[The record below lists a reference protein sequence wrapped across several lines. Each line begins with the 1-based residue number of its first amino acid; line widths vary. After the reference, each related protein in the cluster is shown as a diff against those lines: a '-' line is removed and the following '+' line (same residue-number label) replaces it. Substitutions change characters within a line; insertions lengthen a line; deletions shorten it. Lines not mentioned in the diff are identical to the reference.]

1 MKGHKIA
8 LSGSYSGASMEELLD
23 SIPKHG
29 ILQLSLVGRELT
41 LQVKSEDLDEVKKS
55 LGKLGVE
62 NLSVLEW
69 RKCGM
74 TLAGSG
80 CGSDD
85 RELVKVSLIPAA
97 IDEGLRLIALLNRFP
112 VKEDA
117 VSLMEDTV
125 EEVLDSAGVTDA
137 LFTIQVNKKASSEKY
152 FEAVKVAAL
161 NALFESGG
169 VVVIE

>member
-1 MKGHKIA
+1 
-8 LSGSYSGASMEELLD
+8 
-23 SIPKHG
+23 
-29 ILQLSLVGRELT
+29 
-41 LQVKSEDLDEVKKS
+41 
-55 LGKLGVE
+55 
-62 NLSVLEW
+62 
-69 RKCGM
+69 
-74 TLAGSG
+74 
-80 CGSDD
+80 
-85 RELVKVSLIPAA
+85 
-97 IDEGLRLIALLNRFP
+97 LLNRFP